1 MQCAVVQIG
10 DNVVVNIIVADPTDP
25 APINC
30 FLVGLESGQD
40 CGIGWIYDP
49 ATNTFT
55 DPNPP
60 PPIMEE

>member
-1 MQCAVVQIG
+1 MQCAVVQDS

-25 APINC
+25 APIGC
-30 FLVGLESGQD
+30 FLVGLADGQY

-49 ATNTFT
+49 GTGTFI

-60 PPIMEE
+60 TPEA